1 MHCTMVYSI
10 ETLTAGDAVQWA
22 SWMAMGKQ
30 RVSKPD
36 GCRGGSCSAGVV
48 VTFIAWES
56 VMDSQE
62 GVNGA
67 PSPWT
72 MLLIMISFQKDFKAT
87 STVKGY
93 KL

>member
-10 ETLTAGDAVQWA
+10 ETLTAGDAAQWA
-22 SWMAMGKQ
+22 SWMAKQ
-30 RVSKPD
+30 AVSKPD

-48 VTFIAWES
+48 VTFIAWGSVIES
-56 VMDSQE
+56 QD

-72 MLLIMISFQKDFKAT
+72 MLLSMISFQKDT
-87 STVKGY
+87 STVKGH